1 MPGSIDLSLFPV
13 AAWRRCILRALDG
26 YLVLPA
32 QAGLHIAIVR
42 PELPTDQYVWS
53 VLESRDFQIGSLR
66 RTYHFNDPSPGFLV
80 GFGALPTTSVFAAC
94 RGFADVLGQIDH
106 S

>member
-1 MPGSIDLSLFPV
+1 MWNTLGQLLP
-13 AAWRRCILRALDG
+13 AG
-26 YLVLPA
+26 YQLLPA

-42 PELPTDQYVWS
+42 PELPADRYVWS
-53 VLESRDFQIGSLR
+53 VLESRDFLIGSLR

-94 RGFADVLGQIDH
+94 RAFAEGLGQIEQA
-106 S
+106 